1 MSADELATKLID
13 LEKARSIIK
22 AARRISLPL
31 YRNPATL
38 SWVVGQC
45 MAEMNG
51 ARILVDVARATYYQD
66 LGWCLPGTEGMQV
79 VPDRVPRD
87 VPEFMGER
95 KWDRNFA
102 FVLGLREIV
111 AATGFLDPD
120 VFLVEM
126 GMPDEEGWCSLG
138 PHRWV
143 AKEQIEGAGTVI
155 AELNPDLG
163 SYCGDSRVHLSQ
175 VDYFVE
181 PGPFQTVPRP
191 SFVQGEPPAHA
202 PAIAK
207 HVNSLLRDGDTI
219 QIGYGRNTEWLVKLG
234 ALDGKEDLGYHSEIT
249 CPGII
254 PLVVEG
260 VITGKR
266 KSLDVGKA
274 VATSLDSTE
283 PEERAMAQDDPRFEL
298 RSMLYTDDIRVLAQ
312 QRNMTA
318 INAAIV
324 IDLTG
329 QSSAESSGLQV
340 LAGPGGQPAFVIGSM
355 LAEGGRSILVVPSTA
370 LGGKTSR
377 IVPLLPEGT
386 TVTIPRTFADIV
398 VTEYGIA
405 HLRGKTEWER
415 ARELIAVAH
424 PDFRPQLRKA
434 AQRIL
439 GLP

>member
-22 AARRISLPL
+22 AARRISLPI
-31 YRNPATL
+31 YRHPATL
-38 SWVVGQC
+38 CWVVGQC

-51 ARILVDVARATYYQD
+51 ARILVDMMPPAYHQEF
-66 LGWCLPGTEGMQV
+66 GWFLPGTEGMQV
-79 VPDRVPRD
+79 VLDRPPRD
-87 VPEFMGER
+87 VPEVMREHR
-95 KWDRNFA
+95 WDRNLCFC
-102 FVLGLREIV
+102 LGVREIV

-120 VFLVEM
+120 VFLLEL

-138 PHRWV
+138 PNRWDT
-143 AKEQIEGAGTVI
+143 KEQIEGAGTVI

-181 PGPFQTVPRP
+181 PGPFQTVRRP

-202 PAIAK
+202 LAIAK

-219 QIGYGRNTEWLVKLG
+219 QIGYGGNTEWLVKLG
-234 ALDGKEDLGYHSEIT
+234 ALDGKEDLGFHSELT

-254 PLVVEG
+254 PLVLEG

-274 VATSLDSTE
+274 VAASLDSTE
-283 PEERAMAQDDPRFEL
+283 PEERAMAEDDPRFEV
-298 RSMLYTDDIRVLAQ
+298 RSMLYTDDIRVIAQ

-318 INAAIV
+318 INGALV
-324 IDLTG
+324 VDLTG
-329 QSSAESSGLQV
+329 QISTEFSGRQPL
-340 LAGPGGQPAFVIGSM
+340 GGQGGQAAFVIGSI
-355 LAEGGRSILVVPSTA
+355 LAEAGRSIHTMPSTA

-377 IVPLLPEGT
+377 IVPLLSEGT
-386 TVTIPRTFADIV
+386 IVTIPRTFADIV

-415 ARELIAVAH
+415 ARELIAIAH
-424 PDFRPQLRKA
+424 PDFRPQIREA
-434 AQRIL
+434 AQKIL